1 MKSMRFIH
9 MPTGKVAKVLRRDDD
24 TVTYIMDGFL
34 SHAHID
40 WFMEN
45 FKRA

>member
-1 MKSMRFIH
+1 MEKYKSLVN
-9 MPTGKVAKVLRRDDD
+9 GKVAKIVRRTGDN
-24 TVTYIMDGFL
+24 VTFIMDGFV

-45 FKRA
+45 FKKI

>member
-1 MKSMRFIH
+1 MEKYKSLVN
-9 MPTGKVAKVLRRDDD
+9 GKTAKIVRRNGED
-24 TVTYIMDGFL
+24 VTFVMDGFV

-45 FKRA
+45 FKKI